1 MGGMLV
7 VPLSVEM
14 DEPRSRNFLEKLN
27 PKATWLTVVWASL
40 RGIVIGLLI
49 FWLFFKPEWKAAWPF
64 TLPPWLLL
72 CAFVFAIFE
81 WQVPDDDDLC
91 HTMETKENRRIHRN
105 ESAGSDHRESS

>member
-1 MGGMLV
+1 MLV

-27 PKATWLTVVWASL
+27 PKATWLTVAWASL

-81 WQVPDDDDLC
+81 WQVPDDDHLC
-91 HTMETKENRRIHRN
+91 DTVETNENPN
-105 ESAGSDHRESS
+105 LQEDELSESDHRESS